1 MYGYLA
7 EHLPLLAALIIF
19 ANIIVAGTV
28 VFLERKNPTTTLT
41 WVMVVFFLPA
51 IGIFLYFML
60 SNRLIRKRISLLT
73 KEDEAFIRGSLQE
86 QMAEM
91 AEGAY
96 KFNSK
101 RIHFWKDMITLNQIL
116 GKSYYSQNND
126 IQIITDGQEMF
137 DTLLTDIRNAESS
150 INVLYFII
158 KPDEVGKRLL
168 RTLTEKAR
176 EGVEVTVIGDGLG
189 CRGLTRKM
197 LAPLRRA
204 GGTFKWFL
212 PIKLKYLSP
221 RLNYRNHRKLVI
233 IDDKIGY
240 LGGFNIGREYLGRKK
255 KFGYWRDTQLKL
267 TGSAVQDINARFMQ
281 DLRFATKK
289 DIHIKD
295 VYFSETIG
303 EGGIGVQIVSSGP
316 DTSKEEIKRGF
327 NRMVS
332 TAQERIWIQT
342 PYFVPS
348 TSLHENLKVAILS
361 GVDVRI
367 MIPNKPD
374 HMFVYWATW
383 AFVGELIELGAKV
396 YIYDK
401 GFMHAKTMVVD
412 GEISTVGTAN
422 FDRRSFRLS
431 FETNAF
437 IYSGR
442 FAQKMEDIFLEDMD
456 ESYML
461 TKELYRNRGIFIKA
475 KESICRLLS
484 DLL

>member
-28 VFLERKNPTTTLT
+28 VFLERKNPATTLT

-168 RTLTEKAR
+168 RTLTEKAK

-240 LGGFNIGREYLGRKK
+240 VGGFNIGREYLGRKK

-316 DTSKEEIKRGF
+316 DTSKEEIKK
-327 NRMVS
+327 
-332 TAQERIWIQT
+332 Q
-342 PYFVPS
+342 
-348 TSLHENLKVAILS
+348 
-361 GVDVRI
+361 
-367 MIPNKPD
+367 
-374 HMFVYWATW
+374 
-383 AFVGELIELGAKV
+383 IE
-396 YIYDK
+396 
-401 GFMHAKTMVVD
+401 
-412 GEISTVGTAN
+412 
-422 FDRRSFRLS
+422 
-431 FETNAF
+431 
-437 IYSGR
+437 
-442 FAQKMEDIFLEDMD
+442 
-456 ESYML
+456 
-461 TKELYRNRGIFIKA
+461 KA
-475 KESICRLLS
+475 HHG
-484 DLL
+484 